1 MFSLF
6 PSQKQQEIKK
16 IAKPKFAAE
25 PEKYYPV
32 TTMTKLGFSRY
43 KCEKCGEYFW
53 RHNES
58 VKVSNTNKN
67 GKERHEHRD

>member
-1 MFSLF
+1 
-6 PSQKQQEIKK
+6 
-16 IAKPKFAAE
+16 
-25 PEKYYPV
+25 
-32 TTMTKLGFSRY
+32 MTKLGFSRY

-67 GKERHEHRD
+67 GKERHEHRE